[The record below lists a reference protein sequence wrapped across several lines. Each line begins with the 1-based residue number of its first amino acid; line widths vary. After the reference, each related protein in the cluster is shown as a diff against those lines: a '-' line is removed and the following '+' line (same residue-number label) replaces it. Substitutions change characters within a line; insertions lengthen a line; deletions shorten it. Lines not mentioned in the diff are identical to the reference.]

1 MCISAANL
9 SPDMESGYSHL
20 GSSGH
25 SVQRLSPLSSGPWC
39 QFLVSVVTLASMAL
53 IVFEFRDTVYHVL
66 FWIEKQDTWITCIM
80 FAGLFT
86 VVSLPLT
93 WGYILLN
100 LACGYLFGILPGIFV
115 VMTTAAI
122 GVLVA
127 HLVVKQF
134 CLSFI
139 AARVLNSQ
147 SLRAF
152 VYVISGPQAFKVVA
166 FARLTPIPFGLQNAI
181 FAVSPLSDLISCYLF
196 FPSAILLSLSD
207 STWCRRPRKS
217 PINFY
222 RPCAA
227 FDRVIL
233 ASKAINDDGMDA
245 NKLDSFRGSSPLEQ
259 FTTGTWRTEW

>member
-1 MCISAANL
+1 
-9 SPDMESGYSHL
+9 
-20 GSSGH
+20 
-25 SVQRLSPLSSGPWC
+25 
-39 QFLVSVVTLASMAL
+39 MAL

-181 FAVSPLSDLISCYLF
+181 FAVSSISIGRYMLATALGLLPTQVINVYLGSTLRSMQDVLTDDKTANTGYVVF
-196 FPSAILLSLSD
+196 SVQAAISIGLMTYVVRCARHELQKIVQLTTANLHSAEMGLGGGGGSGGGSGSD
-207 STWCRRPRKS
+207 SHCS
-217 PINFY
+217 PFVNA
-222 RPCAA
+222 C
-227 FDRVIL
+227 
-233 ASKAINDDGMDA
+233 
-245 NKLDSFRGSSPLEQ
+245 
-259 FTTGTWRTEW
+259 